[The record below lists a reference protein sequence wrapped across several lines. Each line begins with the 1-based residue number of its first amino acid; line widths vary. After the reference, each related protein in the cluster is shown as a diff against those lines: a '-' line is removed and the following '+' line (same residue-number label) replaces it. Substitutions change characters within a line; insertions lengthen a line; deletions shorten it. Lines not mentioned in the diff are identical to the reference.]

1 MNATG
6 ELGVLF
12 IICLLLVVHIGYNF
26 LRFKKK
32 YNFVHYLKE
41 RMNKRK
47 MEKDGYLK
55 EENLIFHSM
64 PHCVFDKESNSFP
77 DTDIERY
84 GELYELYKHKSYY
97 VLLHFTFEET
107 ESVIKENLE
116 VSELKEKE
124 KNRFIADH
132 TFDFKKYLQKER
144 RDIEVS
150 FKNIRDWKF
159 MKKAGKKR

>member
-12 IICLLLVVHIGYNF
+12 IIGLLLVVHIGYN
-26 LRFKKK
+26 LWRFKKK
-32 YNFVHYLKE
+32 YDFVHYLNE
-41 RMNKRK
+41 RMYKRK

-77 DTDIERY
+77 NTDIERY
-84 GELYELYKHKSYY
+84 GELYELYKYKSYF

-107 ESVIKENLE
+107 ENAIKENLE

-124 KNRFIADH
+124 KNKFIADH
-132 TFDFKKYLQKER
+132 TFNFKEYIQREMQEM
-144 RDIEVS
+144 EVS
-150 FKNIRDWKF
+150 FKNIRNWKF
-159 MKKAGKKR
+159 MKKQAKKR